1 MNTGNGLLI
10 VLLLI
15 GIIVVANGMMF
26 LAVRRSVRGDKTTRS
41 FISGAQDA
49 LGKPF
54 QKENKSLEELRK
66 RVEELEEIIW

>member
-1 MNTGNGLLI
+1 MNTENGLLI

-26 LAVRRSVRGDKTTRS
+26 LAVRRSVRGDKTTHS
-41 FISGAQDA
+41 LISGAQDA

-54 QKENKSLEELRK
+54 QKEKKSLEELRK
-66 RVEELEEIIW
+66 RVEELEEKK